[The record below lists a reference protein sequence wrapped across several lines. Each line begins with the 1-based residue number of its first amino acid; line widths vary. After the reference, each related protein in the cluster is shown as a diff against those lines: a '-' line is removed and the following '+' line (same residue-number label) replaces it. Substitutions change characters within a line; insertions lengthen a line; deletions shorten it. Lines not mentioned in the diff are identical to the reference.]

1 MTKHKKIK
9 KNIKRN
15 FFEILILLLAFL
27 IFNNQDKIKNLF
39 NQNNNQDQ
47 NQNSYINTNNNL
59 LKVHYLDV
67 GQGDSIFIE
76 LPNNETMLIDA
87 AESNQSE
94 NIINYIKNLN
104 YQKIDY
110 VIGTHPHTDHIGG
123 LKDVIN
129 AFEIGKIYMPKV
141 VSTTKT
147 YENLLLAI
155 KDKNLKINTAKAGI
169 SIIDTD
175 TLKINVLAP
184 NNNTYTELNNY
195 SVVTKITYRTTKFLF
210 MGDAEKLSEN
220 EIKEDVTAD
229 VIKIGHH
236 GSNTSSS
243 INFIKKVN
251 AKYGIIS
258 VGLNNKYNLPKEET
272 ITNWENSGTKIY
284 LTSINGTIR
293 AISDG
298 TNIKIE
304 SEK

>member
-1 MTKHKKIK
+1 MAKHKKIK

-15 FFEILILLLAFL
+15 FFEILIILLAFL
-27 IFNNQDKIKNLF
+27 IINNQDKIKNLF
-39 NQNNNQDQ
+39 NKNNNQ
-47 NQNSYINTNNNL
+47 NQNACINTHNDL

-87 AESNQSE
+87 AESYQSE
-94 NIINYIKNLN
+94 NIINYLKNLN

-123 LKDVIN
+123 LKDIIN
-129 AFEIGKIYMPKV
+129 TFEIGKIYMPKV

-147 YENLLLAI
+147 YESLLMAI
-155 KDKNLKINTAKAGI
+155 KDKNLKINTAKAGT

-175 TLKINVLAP
+175 ALKINILAP
-184 NNNTYTELNNY
+184 NNSTYTELNNY
-195 SVVTKITYRTTKFLF
+195 SVVTKITYGTTKFLF

-243 INFIKKVN
+243 IDFIKKVN

-284 LTSINGTIR
+284 LTSINGTIT

>member
-1 MTKHKKIK
+1 MTKHKKLK
-9 KNIKRN
+9 KNIKKN
-15 FFEILILLLAFL
+15 FFKILIILLAFF
-27 IFNNQDKIKNLF
+27 IINNQDKIKNLF
-39 NQNNNQDQ
+39 NQNNNQ
-47 NQNSYINTNNNL
+47 NQNNNINTNNDL

-87 AESNQSE
+87 AESYQSE
-94 NIINYIKNLN
+94 NIINYLKNLN

-123 LKDVIN
+123 LKDIIN
-129 AFEIGKIYMPKV
+129 TFEIGKIYMPKV

-147 YENLLLAI
+147 YESLLMAI
-155 KDKNLKINTAKAGI
+155 KDKNLKINTAKAGT

-175 TLKINVLAP
+175 ALKINILAP
-184 NNNTYTELNNY
+184 NNETYTELNNY
-195 SVVTKITYRTTKFLF
+195 SVVTKITYGTTKFLF
-210 MGDAEKLSEN
+210 MGDAEKLSEK
-220 EIKEDVTAD
+220 EIKENVSAD

-243 INFIKKVN
+243 IDFIKKVN

-272 ITNWENSGTKIY
+272 IKNWENSGTKIY

>member
-15 FFEILILLLAFL
+15 FFEILIILLAFL
-27 IFNNQDKIKNLF
+27 IINNQDKIKNLF
-39 NQNNNQDQ
+39 NQNNNQ
-47 NQNSYINTNNNL
+47 NQNDYINTNNNL

-87 AESNQSE
+87 AESYQSE
-94 NIINYIKNLN
+94 NIINYLKNLN

-123 LKDVIN
+123 LKNIIN
-129 AFEIGKIYMPKV
+129 TFEIGKIFMPKV

-147 YENLLLAI
+147 YESLLMAI
-155 KDKNLKINTAKAGI
+155 KDKNLKINTAKAGT

-175 TLKINVLAP
+175 TLKINILAP
-184 NNNTYTELNNY
+184 NNSIYTELNNY
-195 SVVTKITYRTTKFLF
+195 SVVTKITYGTTKFLF

-220 EIKEDVTAD
+220 EIKENVTTD

-243 INFIKKVN
+243 IDFIKKVN

-284 LTSINGTIR
+284 LTSTNGTIR
-293 AISDG
+293 ASSDG

>member
-15 FFEILILLLAFL
+15 FFEILIILLAFL
-27 IFNNQDKIKNLF
+27 IINNQDKIKNLF
-39 NQNNNQDQ
+39 NQNNNQ
-47 NQNSYINTNNNL
+47 NQNDYINMNNDL

-87 AESNQSE
+87 AESYQSE
-94 NIINYIKNLN
+94 NIINYLKKLN

-123 LKDVIN
+123 LKDIIN
-129 AFEIGKIYMPKV
+129 TFEIGKIYMPKV

-147 YENLLLAI
+147 YESLLMAI
-155 KDKNLKINTAKAGI
+155 KDKNLKINTAKAGT

-175 TLKINVLAP
+175 ALKINILAP
-184 NNNTYTELNNY
+184 NNSTYTELNNY
-195 SVVTKITYRTTKFLF
+195 SAVTKITYGTTKFLF
-210 MGDAEKLSEN
+210 MGDTEKLSEN

-243 INFIKKVN
+243 IDFIKKVN

-284 LTSINGTIR
+284 LTSINGTIT
-293 AISDG
+293 ASSDG

>member
-1 MTKHKKIK
+1 MAKHKKIK

-15 FFEILILLLAFL
+15 FFEILIILLAFL
-27 IFNNQDKIKNLF
+27 IINNQDKIKNLF
-39 NQNNNQDQ
+39 NQNNNQ
-47 NQNSYINTNNNL
+47 NQNDYINMNNDL

-87 AESNQSE
+87 AESYQSE
-94 NIINYIKNLN
+94 NIINYLKNLN

-123 LKDVIN
+123 LKDIIN
-129 AFEIGKIYMPKV
+129 TFEIGKIYMPKV

-147 YENLLLAI
+147 YESLLMAI
-155 KDKNLKINTAKAGI
+155 KDKNLKINTAKAGT

-175 TLKINVLAP
+175 ALKINILAP
-184 NNNTYTELNNY
+184 NNSIYTELNNY
-195 SVVTKITYRTTKFLF
+195 SVVIKITYGTTKFLF

-243 INFIKKVN
+243 IDFIKKVN

-284 LTSINGTIR
+284 LTSINGTIT
-293 AISDG
+293 ASSDG

>member
-15 FFEILILLLAFL
+15 FFEILIILLAFL
-27 IFNNQDKIKNLF
+27 IINNQDKIKNLF
-39 NQNNNQDQ
+39 NQNNNQ
-47 NQNSYINTNNNL
+47 NQNDYINTNNDL

-87 AESNQSE
+87 AESYQSE
-94 NIINYIKNLN
+94 NIINYLKNLN

-123 LKDVIN
+123 LKNIIN
-129 AFEIGKIYMPKV
+129 TFEIGKIYMPKV

-147 YENLLLAI
+147 YESLLMAI
-155 KDKNLKINTAKAGI
+155 KNKNLKINTAKAGTT
-169 SIIDTD
+169 IIDTD
-175 TLKINVLAP
+175 ALKINILAP
-184 NNNTYTELNNY
+184 NNSTYTELNNY
-195 SVVTKITYRTTKFLF
+195 SVVTKITYGTTKFLF

-220 EIKEDVTAD
+220 EIKENVSAD

-243 INFIKKVN
+243 IDFIKKVN

-293 AISDG
+293 ALSDG

>member
-1 MTKHKKIK
+1 MAKHKKIK

-15 FFEILILLLAFL
+15 FFKILIILLAFL
-27 IFNNQDKIKNLF
+27 IINNQDKIKNLF
-39 NQNNNQDQ
+39 NQNNNQ
-47 NQNSYINTNNNL
+47 NQNDYINTNNDL

-87 AESNQSE
+87 AESYQSE
-94 NIINYIKNLN
+94 NIINYLKNLN
-104 YQKIDY
+104 YKKIDY

-123 LKDVIN
+123 LKDIIN
-129 AFEIGKIYMPKV
+129 TFEIGKIYMPKV

-147 YENLLLAI
+147 YESLLMAI
-155 KDKNLKINTAKAGI
+155 KDKNLKINTAKAGT

-175 TLKINVLAP
+175 ALKINILAP
-184 NNNTYTELNNY
+184 TNSTYTELNNY
-195 SVVTKITYRTTKFLF
+195 SVVTKITYGSTKFLF

-220 EIKEDVTAD
+220 EIKENVTAD

-243 INFIKKVN
+243 IDFIKKVN

-258 VGLNNKYNLPKEET
+258 VGLNNKYNLPKEEI

-284 LTSINGTIR
+284 LTSINGTVR
-293 AISDG
+293 ASSDG

>member
-9 KNIKRN
+9 RNIKRN
-15 FFEILILLLAFL
+15 FFEILIILLVFL
-27 IFNNQDKIKNLF
+27 IINNQDKIKNLF
-39 NQNNNQDQ
+39 NQNNNQ
-47 NQNSYINTNNNL
+47 NQNDYINTNNDL

-87 AESNQSE
+87 AESYQSE
-94 NIINYIKNLN
+94 KIINYLKNLN

-123 LKDVIN
+123 LKNIIN
-129 AFEIGKIYMPKV
+129 TFEIGKIYMPKV

-147 YENLLLAI
+147 YESLLMAI

-175 TLKINVLAP
+175 TLKINILAP

-195 SVVTKITYRTTKFLF
+195 SVVTKITYGTTKFLF

-293 AISDG
+293 ASSDG

>member
-15 FFEILILLLAFL
+15 FFEILIILLAFL
-27 IFNNQDKIKNLF
+27 IINNQDKIKNLF
-39 NQNNNQDQ
+39 NQNNNQ
-47 NQNSYINTNNNL
+47 NQNDYINTNNDL

-67 GQGDSIFIE
+67 GQGDSIFVE

-87 AESNQSE
+87 AESYQSE
-94 NIINYIKNLN
+94 NIINYLKNLN

-123 LKDVIN
+123 LKNIIN
-129 AFEIGKIYMPKV
+129 TFEIGKIYMPKV

-147 YENLLLAI
+147 YESLLMAI
-155 KDKNLKINTAKAGI
+155 KDKNLKINTAKGGT

-175 TLKINVLAP
+175 TLKINILAP
-184 NNNTYTELNNY
+184 NNSIYTELNNY
-195 SVVTKITYRTTKFLF
+195 SVVTKITYGTTKFLF

-220 EIKEDVTAD
+220 EIKENVTAD

-243 INFIKKVN
+243 IDFIKKVN

-284 LTSINGTIR
+284 LTSTNGTIR
-293 AISDG
+293 ASSDG

>member
-1 MTKHKKIK
+1 MAKHKKIK

-15 FFEILILLLAFL
+15 FFEILIILLAFL
-27 IFNNQDKIKNLF
+27 IINNQDKIKNLF
-39 NQNNNQDQ
+39 NQNNNQ
-47 NQNSYINTNNNL
+47 NQNDYINTNNDL

-87 AESNQSE
+87 AESYQSE
-94 NIINYIKNLN
+94 NIINYLKNLN
-104 YQKIDY
+104 YKKIDY

-123 LKDVIN
+123 LKDIIN
-129 AFEIGKIYMPKV
+129 TFEIGKIYMPKV

-147 YENLLLAI
+147 YESLLMAI
-155 KDKNLKINTAKAGI
+155 KDKNLKINTAKAGT

-175 TLKINVLAP
+175 ALKINILAP
-184 NNNTYTELNNY
+184 TNSTYTELNNY
-195 SVVTKITYRTTKFLF
+195 SVVTKITYGTTKFLF

-243 INFIKKVN
+243 IDFIKKVN

-258 VGLNNKYNLPKEET
+258 VGLNNKYNLPKEEI

-284 LTSINGTIR
+284 LTSINGTIT
-293 AISDG
+293 ASSDG

>member
-15 FFEILILLLAFL
+15 FFEILIILLAFL
-27 IFNNQDKIKNLF
+27 IVNNQDKIKNLF
-39 NQNNNQDQ
+39 NQNNNQ
-47 NQNSYINTNNNL
+47 NQNDYINTNNDL

-87 AESNQSE
+87 AESYQSE
-94 NIINYIKNLN
+94 KIINYLKNLN

-123 LKDVIN
+123 LKDIIN
-129 AFEIGKIYMPKV
+129 TFEIGKIYMPKV

-147 YENLLLAI
+147 YENLLIAI
-155 KDKNLKINTAKAGI
+155 KDKNLKINTAKAGT

-175 TLKINVLAP
+175 ALKINILAP
-184 NNNTYTELNNY
+184 NSETYTELNNY
-195 SVVTKITYRTTKFLF
+195 SVVTKITYGTTKFLF

-284 LTSINGTIR
+284 LTSTNGTIR
-293 AISDG
+293 ASSDG
-298 TNIKIE
+298 KNIKIE

>member
-15 FFEILILLLAFL
+15 FFEILIILLAFL
-27 IFNNQDKIKNLF
+27 IINNQDKIKNLF
-39 NQNNNQDQ
+39 NQNNNQ
-47 NQNSYINTNNNL
+47 NQNDYINTNNDL

-67 GQGDSIFIE
+67 GQGDSIFVE

-87 AESNQSE
+87 AESYQSE
-94 NIINYIKNLN
+94 NIINYLKNLN

-123 LKDVIN
+123 LKNIIN
-129 AFEIGKIYMPKV
+129 TFEIGKIYMPKV

-147 YENLLLAI
+147 YESLLMAI
-155 KDKNLKINTAKAGI
+155 KDKNLKINTAKAGT

-175 TLKINVLAP
+175 ALKINILAP
-184 NNNTYTELNNY
+184 NNSTYTELNNY
-195 SVVTKITYRTTKFLF
+195 SVVTKITYGTTKFLF

-220 EIKEDVTAD
+220 EIKENVTAD

-243 INFIKKVN
+243 IDFIKKVN

-284 LTSINGTIR
+284 LTSTNGTIR
-293 AISDG
+293 ASSDG

>member
-15 FFEILILLLAFL
+15 FFEILIILLAFL
-27 IFNNQDKIKNLF
+27 IINNQDKIKNLF
-39 NQNNNQDQ
+39 NQNNNQ
-47 NQNSYINTNNNL
+47 NQNDYINTNNDL

-87 AESNQSE
+87 AESYQSE
-94 NIINYIKNLN
+94 NIINYLKNLN

-123 LKDVIN
+123 LKDIIN
-129 AFEIGKIYMPKV
+129 TFEIGKIYMPKV
-141 VSTTKT
+141 VSTTNT
-147 YENLLLAI
+147 YESLLMAI
-155 KDKNLKINTAKAGI
+155 KDKNLKINTAKAGT

-175 TLKINVLAP
+175 TLKINILAP
-184 NNNTYTELNNY
+184 NNSIYTELNNY
-195 SVVTKITYRTTKFLF
+195 SVVTKITYGTTKFLF

-220 EIKEDVTAD
+220 EIKENVTAD

-243 INFIKKVN
+243 IDFIKKVN

-284 LTSINGTIR
+284 LTSTNGTIR
-293 AISDG
+293 ASSDG

>member
-1 MTKHKKIK
+1 MTKHKRIK

-15 FFEILILLLAFL
+15 FFEILIILLAFL
-27 IFNNQDKIKNLF
+27 IINNQDKIKNLF
-39 NQNNNQDQ
+39 NQNNNQ
-47 NQNSYINTNNNL
+47 NQNDYINTNNDL

-67 GQGDSIFIE
+67 GQGDSIFVE

-87 AESNQSE
+87 AESYQSE
-94 NIINYIKNLN
+94 NIINYLKNLN

-123 LKDVIN
+123 LKDIIN
-129 AFEIGKIYMPKV
+129 TFEIGKIYMPKV

-147 YENLLLAI
+147 YESLLMAI
-155 KDKNLKINTAKAGI
+155 KDKNLKINTAKAGT

-175 TLKINVLAP
+175 TLKIKILAP
-184 NNNTYTELNNY
+184 NNSTYTELNNY
-195 SVVTKITYRTTKFLF
+195 SVVTKITYGTTKFLF

-220 EIKEDVTAD
+220 EIKENVTAD

-243 INFIKKVN
+243 IDFIKKVN

-284 LTSINGTIR
+284 LTSTNGTIR
-293 AISDG
+293 ASSDG

>member
-1 MTKHKKIK
+1 MAKHKKIK

-15 FFEILILLLAFL
+15 FFEILIILLAFL
-27 IFNNQDKIKNLF
+27 IINNQDKIKNLF
-39 NQNNNQDQ
+39 NQNNNQ
-47 NQNSYINTNNNL
+47 NQNDYINTNNDL

-87 AESNQSE
+87 AESYQSE
-94 NIINYIKNLN
+94 NIINYLKNLN

-123 LKDVIN
+123 LKDIIN
-129 AFEIGKIYMPKV
+129 TFEIGKIYMPKV

-147 YENLLLAI
+147 YESLLMTI
-155 KDKNLKINTAKAGI
+155 KDKNLKINTAKAGT
-169 SIIDTD
+169 SIIDID
-175 TLKINVLAP
+175 TLKINILAP
-184 NNNTYTELNNY
+184 NNSTYTELNNY
-195 SVVTKITYRTTKFLF
+195 SVVTKITYGTTKFLF

-243 INFIKKVN
+243 IDFIKKVN

-284 LTSINGTIR
+284 LTSINGTIT

>member
-9 KNIKRN
+9 KNIKRI
-15 FFEILILLLAFL
+15 FFEILIILLAFL
-27 IFNNQDKIKNLF
+27 IINNQDKIKNLF
-39 NQNNNQDQ
+39 NQNNNQ
-47 NQNSYINTNNNL
+47 NQNDYINTNNDL

-67 GQGDSIFIE
+67 DQGDSIFIE

-87 AESNQSE
+87 AESYQSE
-94 NIINYIKNLN
+94 NIINYLKNLN

-123 LKDVIN
+123 LKNIIN
-129 AFEIGKIYMPKV
+129 TFEIGKIYMPKV

-147 YENLLLAI
+147 YESLLMAI
-155 KDKNLKINTAKAGI
+155 KDKNLKINTAKAGT

-175 TLKINVLAP
+175 ALKINILAP
-184 NNNTYTELNNY
+184 NNSTYTELNNY
-195 SVVTKITYRTTKFLF
+195 SVVTKITYGTTKFLF

-220 EIKEDVTAD
+220 EIKENVTAD

-243 INFIKKVN
+243 IDFIKKVN

-284 LTSINGTIR
+284 LTSTNGTIR
-293 AISDG
+293 ASSDG

>member
-15 FFEILILLLAFL
+15 FFEILIILLAFL
-27 IFNNQDKIKNLF
+27 IINNQDKIKNLF
-39 NQNNNQDQ
+39 NQNNNQ
-47 NQNSYINTNNNL
+47 NQNDYINTNNDL

-67 GQGDSIFIE
+67 GQGDSIFVE

-87 AESNQSE
+87 AESYQSE
-94 NIINYIKNLN
+94 NIINYLKNLN

-123 LKDVIN
+123 LKDIIN
-129 AFEIGKIYMPKV
+129 TFEIGKIYMPKV
-141 VSTTKT
+141 ISTTKT
-147 YENLLLAI
+147 YESLLMAI
-155 KDKNLKINTAKAGI
+155 KDKNLKINTAKAGT

-175 TLKINVLAP
+175 ALKINILAP
-184 NNNTYTELNNY
+184 NNSIYTELNNY
-195 SVVTKITYRTTKFLF
+195 SVVTKITYGTTKFLF
-210 MGDAEKLSEN
+210 MGDSEKLIEN
-220 EIKEDVTAD
+220 EIKENVTAD

-243 INFIKKVN
+243 IDFIKKVN

-284 LTSINGTIR
+284 LTSTNGTIR
-293 AISDG
+293 ASSDG

>member
-1 MTKHKKIK
+1 MAKHKKIK

-15 FFEILILLLAFL
+15 FFEILIILLAFL
-27 IFNNQDKIKNLF
+27 IINNQDNIKNLF
-39 NQNNNQDQ
+39 NQNNNQNLND
-47 NQNSYINTNNNL
+47 YINTNNDL

-87 AESNQSE
+87 AESYQSE
-94 NIINYIKNLN
+94 NIINYLKNLN

-123 LKDVIN
+123 LKDIIN
-129 AFEIGKIYMPKV
+129 TFEIGKIYMPKV

-147 YENLLLAI
+147 YENLLMAI
-155 KDKNLKINTAKAGI
+155 KDKNLKINTAKAGT

-175 TLKINVLAP
+175 ALKINILAP
-184 NNNTYTELNNY
+184 NNSTYTELNNY
-195 SVVTKITYRTTKFLF
+195 SAVTKITYGTTKFLF

-272 ITNWENSGTKIY
+272 VTNWENSGTKIY
-284 LTSINGTIR
+284 LTSINGTIT

>member
-1 MTKHKKIK
+1 MAKHKKIK

-15 FFEILILLLAFL
+15 FFEILIILLAFL
-27 IFNNQDKIKNLF
+27 IINNQDKIKNLF
-39 NQNNNQDQ
+39 NQNNNQ
-47 NQNSYINTNNNL
+47 NQNDYINTNNDL

-87 AESNQSE
+87 AESYQSE
-94 NIINYIKNLN
+94 NIINYLKNLN

-110 VIGTHPHTDHIGG
+110 VIGTHPHADHIGG
-123 LKDVIN
+123 LKDIIN
-129 AFEIGKIYMPKV
+129 TFEIGKIYMPKV

-147 YENLLLAI
+147 YESLLMAI
-155 KDKNLKINTAKAGI
+155 KDKNLKINTAKAGT

-175 TLKINVLAP
+175 ALKINILAP
-184 NNNTYTELNNY
+184 NNSTYTELNNY
-195 SVVTKITYRTTKFLF
+195 SVVTKITYGTTKFLF

-243 INFIKKVN
+243 IDFIKKVN

-258 VGLNNKYNLPKEET
+258 VGLNNKYNLPKEEI

-284 LTSINGTIR
+284 LTSINGTIT
-293 AISDG
+293 ASSDG

>member
-15 FFEILILLLAFL
+15 FFEILIILLAFL
-27 IFNNQDKIKNLF
+27 IINNQDKIKNLF
-39 NQNNNQDQ
+39 NQNNNQ
-47 NQNSYINTNNNL
+47 NQNDYINTNNDL

-67 GQGDSIFIE
+67 GQGDSIFVE

-87 AESNQSE
+87 AESYQSE
-94 NIINYIKNLN
+94 NIINYLKNLN

-123 LKDVIN
+123 LKNIIN
-129 AFEIGKIYMPKV
+129 TFEIGKIYMPKV

-147 YENLLLAI
+147 YESLLMAI
-155 KDKNLKINTAKAGI
+155 KDKNLKINTAKAGT

-175 TLKINVLAP
+175 DLKINILAP
-184 NNNTYTELNNY
+184 NNSIYTELNNY
-195 SVVTKITYRTTKFLF
+195 SVVTKITYGTTKFLF
-210 MGDAEKLSEN
+210 MGDAEKLIEN
-220 EIKEDVTAD
+220 EIKENVTAD

-243 INFIKKVN
+243 IDFIKKVN

-284 LTSINGTIR
+284 LTSTNGTIR
-293 AISDG
+293 ASSDG

>member
-9 KNIKRN
+9 RNIKRN
-15 FFEILILLLAFL
+15 FFEILIILLAFF
-27 IFNNQDKIKNLF
+27 IINNQDKIKNLF
-39 NQNNNQDQ
+39 NQNNNQ
-47 NQNSYINTNNNL
+47 NQNDYINMNNDL

-87 AESNQSE
+87 AESYQSE
-94 NIINYIKNLN
+94 NIINYLKNLN

-123 LKDVIN
+123 LKDIIN
-129 AFEIGKIYMPKV
+129 TFEIGKIYMPKV

-147 YENLLLAI
+147 YESLLMAI
-155 KDKNLKINTAKAGI
+155 KDKNLKINTAKAGTT
-169 SIIDTD
+169 IIDTD
-175 TLKINVLAP
+175 TLKINILAP
-184 NNNTYTELNNY
+184 NNSTYTELNNY
-195 SVVTKITYRTTKFLF
+195 SVVTKITYGTTKFLF

-220 EIKEDVTAD
+220 EIKENVTAD

-243 INFIKKVN
+243 IDFIKKVN

-284 LTSINGTIR
+284 LTSTNGTIT

>member
-9 KNIKRN
+9 RNIKRN
-15 FFEILILLLAFL
+15 FFEILIILLAFL
-27 IFNNQDKIKNLF
+27 IINNQDKIKNLF
-39 NQNNNQDQ
+39 NQNNNQ
-47 NQNSYINTNNNL
+47 NQNDYINTNNDL

-87 AESNQSE
+87 AESYQSE
-94 NIINYIKNLN
+94 NIINYLKNLN

-123 LKDVIN
+123 LKDIIN
-129 AFEIGKIYMPKV
+129 TFEIGKIYMPKV

-147 YENLLLAI
+147 YESLLMTI
-155 KDKNLKINTAKAGI
+155 KDKNLKINTAKAGT
-169 SIIDTD
+169 SIIDID
-175 TLKINVLAP
+175 TLKINILAP
-184 NNNTYTELNNY
+184 NNSTYTELNNY
-195 SVVTKITYRTTKFLF
+195 SVVTKITYGTTKFLF

-243 INFIKKVN
+243 IDFIKKVN

-284 LTSINGTIR
+284 LTSINGTIT

>member
-15 FFEILILLLAFL
+15 FFEILIILLAFL
-27 IFNNQDKIKNLF
+27 IINNQDKIKNLF
-39 NQNNNQDQ
+39 NQNNNQ
-47 NQNSYINTNNNL
+47 NQNDYINTNNNL

-67 GQGDSIFIE
+67 DQGDSIFIE

-87 AESNQSE
+87 AESYQSE
-94 NIINYIKNLN
+94 NIINYLKNLN

-123 LKDVIN
+123 LKDIIN
-129 AFEIGKIYMPKV
+129 TFEIGKIYMPKV

-147 YENLLLAI
+147 YESLLMAI
-155 KDKNLKINTAKAGI
+155 KDKNLKINTAKAGT

-175 TLKINVLAP
+175 ALKINILAP
-184 NNNTYTELNNY
+184 NSETYTELNNY
-195 SVVTKITYRTTKFLF
+195 SVVTKITYGTTKFLF

-220 EIKEDVTAD
+220 EIKENVTAD

-243 INFIKKVN
+243 IDFIKKVN

-284 LTSINGTIR
+284 LTSTNGTIR
-293 AISDG
+293 ASSDG

>member
-9 KNIKRN
+9 KIIKRN
-15 FFEILILLLAFL
+15 FFEILIILLAFL
-27 IFNNQDKIKNLF
+27 IINNQDKIKNLF
-39 NQNNNQDQ
+39 NQNNNQ
-47 NQNSYINTNNNL
+47 NQNDYINTNNDL

-67 GQGDSIFIE
+67 GQGDSIFVE

-87 AESNQSE
+87 AESYQSE
-94 NIINYIKNLN
+94 NIINYLKNLN

-123 LKDVIN
+123 LKNIIN
-129 AFEIGKIYMPKV
+129 TFEIGKIYMPKV

-147 YENLLLAI
+147 YESLLMAI
-155 KDKNLKINTAKAGI
+155 KDKNLKINTAKAGT

-175 TLKINVLAP
+175 ALKINILAP
-184 NNNTYTELNNY
+184 NNSIYTELNNY
-195 SVVTKITYRTTKFLF
+195 SVVTKITYGTTKFLF

-220 EIKEDVTAD
+220 EIKENVTAD

-243 INFIKKVN
+243 IDFIKKVN

-284 LTSINGTIR
+284 LTSTNGTIR
-293 AISDG
+293 ASSDG

>member
-15 FFEILILLLAFL
+15 FFEILIILLAFL
-27 IFNNQDKIKNLF
+27 IINNQDKIKNLF
-39 NQNNNQDQ
+39 NQNNNQ
-47 NQNSYINTNNNL
+47 NQNDYINTNNDL

-67 GQGDSIFIE
+67 GQGDSIFVE

-87 AESNQSE
+87 AESYQSE
-94 NIINYIKNLN
+94 NIINYLKNLN

-123 LKDVIN
+123 LKDIIN
-129 AFEIGKIYMPKV
+129 TFEIGKIYMPKV

-147 YENLLLAI
+147 YESLLMAI
-155 KDKNLKINTAKAGI
+155 KDKNLKINTAKAGT
-169 SIIDTD
+169 SIIDTYA
-175 TLKINVLAP
+175 LKINILAP
-184 NNNTYTELNNY
+184 NNSIYTELNNY
-195 SVVTKITYRTTKFLF
+195 SVVTKITYGTTKFLF

-220 EIKEDVTAD
+220 EIKENVTAD

-243 INFIKKVN
+243 IDFIKKVN

-284 LTSINGTIR
+284 LTSTNGTIR
-293 AISDG
+293 ASSDG

>member
-1 MTKHKKIK
+1 MAKHKKIK

-15 FFEILILLLAFL
+15 FFEILIILLAFL
-27 IFNNQDKIKNLF
+27 IINNQDKIKNLF
-39 NQNNNQDQ
+39 NQNNNQ
-47 NQNSYINTNNNL
+47 NQNDYINTNNDL

-87 AESNQSE
+87 AESYQSE
-94 NIINYIKNLN
+94 NIINYLKNLN

-123 LKDVIN
+123 LRDIIN
-129 AFEIGKIYMPKV
+129 TFEIGKIYMPKV

-147 YENLLLAI
+147 YESLLMAI
-155 KDKNLKINTAKAGI
+155 KEKNLKINTAKAGT

-175 TLKINVLAP
+175 ALKINILAP
-184 NNNTYTELNNY
+184 NNSTYTELNNY
-195 SVVTKITYRTTKFLF
+195 SVVTKITYGTTKFLF

-220 EIKEDVTAD
+220 EIKENVTAD

-243 INFIKKVN
+243 IDFIKKVN

-284 LTSINGTIR
+284 LTSINGTIT

>member
-15 FFEILILLLAFL
+15 FFEILIILLAFL
-27 IFNNQDKIKNLF
+27 IINNQDKIKNLF
-39 NQNNNQDQ
+39 NQNNNQ
-47 NQNSYINTNNNL
+47 NQNTYINTNNDL

-87 AESNQSE
+87 AESYQSE
-94 NIINYIKNLN
+94 NIINYLKNLN

-123 LKDVIN
+123 LKDIIN
-129 AFEIGKIYMPKV
+129 TFEIGKIYMPKV

-147 YENLLLAI
+147 YESLLMAI
-155 KDKNLKINTAKAGI
+155 KDKNLKINTAKAGT

-175 TLKINVLAP
+175 ALKINILAP
-184 NNNTYTELNNY
+184 NNSTYTELNNY
-195 SVVTKITYRTTKFLF
+195 SVVTKITYGTTKFLF

-243 INFIKKVN
+243 IDFIKKVN

-284 LTSINGTIR
+284 LTSTNGTIR
-293 AISDG
+293 ASSDG

>member
-15 FFEILILLLAFL
+15 FFEILIILLAFL
-27 IFNNQDKIKNLF
+27 IINNQDKIKNLF
-39 NQNNNQDQ
+39 NQNNNQ
-47 NQNSYINTNNNL
+47 NQNDYINTNNNL

-87 AESNQSE
+87 AESYQSE
-94 NIINYIKNLN
+94 NIINYLKNLN

-123 LKDVIN
+123 LKDIIN
-129 AFEIGKIYMPKV
+129 TFEIGKIYMPKV

-147 YENLLLAI
+147 YENLLMTI
-155 KDKNLKINTAKAGI
+155 KEKNLKINTAKAGT

-175 TLKINVLAP
+175 TLKINILAP
-184 NNNTYTELNNY
+184 NNSTYTELNNY
-195 SVVTKITYRTTKFLF
+195 SVVTKITYGTTKFLF

-220 EIKEDVTAD
+220 EIKENVTAD

-243 INFIKKVN
+243 IDFIKKVN

-284 LTSINGTIR
+284 LTSINGTIT

>member
-15 FFEILILLLAFL
+15 FFEILIILLAFL
-27 IFNNQDKIKNLF
+27 IINNQDKIKNLF
-39 NQNNNQDQ
+39 NQNNNQ
-47 NQNSYINTNNNL
+47 NQNDYINTNNDL

-87 AESNQSE
+87 AESYQSE
-94 NIINYIKNLN
+94 NIINYLKNLN

-123 LKDVIN
+123 LKDIIN
-129 AFEIGKIYMPKV
+129 TFEIGKIYMPKV

-147 YENLLLAI
+147 YESLLMAI
-155 KDKNLKINTAKAGI
+155 KDKNLKINTAKAGT

-175 TLKINVLAP
+175 TLKIKILAP
-184 NNNTYTELNNY
+184 NNSIYTELNNY
-195 SVVTKITYRTTKFLF
+195 SVVTKITYGTTKFLF

-220 EIKEDVTAD
+220 EIKENVTAD

-243 INFIKKVN
+243 IDFIKKVN

-284 LTSINGTIR
+284 LTSTNGTIR
-293 AISDG
+293 ASSDG

>member
-15 FFEILILLLAFL
+15 FFEILIILLAFL
-27 IFNNQDKIKNLF
+27 IINNQDKIKNLF
-39 NQNNNQDQ
+39 NQNNNQ
-47 NQNSYINTNNNL
+47 NQNDYINTNNDL

-87 AESNQSE
+87 AESYQSE
-94 NIINYIKNLN
+94 NIINYLKNLN

-123 LKDVIN
+123 LKDIIN
-129 AFEIGKIYMPKV
+129 TFEIGKIYMPKV

-147 YENLLLAI
+147 YESLLMAI
-155 KDKNLKINTAKAGI
+155 KDKNLKINTAKAGT

-175 TLKINVLAP
+175 TLKINILAP
-184 NNNTYTELNNY
+184 NNSTYTELNNY
-195 SVVTKITYRTTKFLF
+195 SVVTKITYGTTKFLF

-220 EIKEDVTAD
+220 EIKENVTAD

-243 INFIKKVN
+243 IDFIKKVN

-284 LTSINGTIR
+284 LTSTNGTIR
-293 AISDG
+293 ASSDG

>member
-1 MTKHKKIK
+1 MAKHKKIK

-15 FFEILILLLAFL
+15 FFEILIILLAFL
-27 IFNNQDKIKNLF
+27 IINNQDKIKNLF
-39 NQNNNQDQ
+39 NQNNNQ
-47 NQNSYINTNNNL
+47 NQNAYINTNNDL

-87 AESNQSE
+87 AESYQSE
-94 NIINYIKNLN
+94 NIINYLKNLN

-123 LKDVIN
+123 LKDIIN
-129 AFEIGKIYMPKV
+129 TFEIGKIYMPKV

-147 YENLLLAI
+147 YESLLMAI
-155 KDKNLKINTAKAGI
+155 KDKNLKINTAKSGT

-175 TLKINVLAP
+175 ALKINILAP
-184 NNNTYTELNNY
+184 NNSTYTELNNY
-195 SVVTKITYRTTKFLF
+195 SVVTKITYGTTKFLF

-220 EIKEDVTAD
+220 EIKENVTAD

-243 INFIKKVN
+243 IDFIKKVN

-284 LTSINGTIR
+284 LTSINGTIT

>member
-1 MTKHKKIK
+1 MTKHKKMK

-15 FFEILILLLAFL
+15 FFEILIILLAFL
-27 IFNNQDKIKNLF
+27 IINNQDKIKNLL
-39 NQNNNQDQ
+39 NQNNNQ
-47 NQNSYINTNNNL
+47 NQNDYINTNNDL

-87 AESNQSE
+87 AESYQSE
-94 NIINYIKNLN
+94 NIINYLKNLN

-123 LKDVIN
+123 LKDIIN
-129 AFEIGKIYMPKV
+129 TFEIGKIYMPKV

-147 YENLLLAI
+147 YENLLMTI
-155 KDKNLKINTAKAGI
+155 KDKNLKINTAKAGT
-169 SIIDTD
+169 SIIDID
-175 TLKINVLAP
+175 TLKINILAP
-184 NNNTYTELNNY
+184 NNSTYTELNNY
-195 SVVTKITYRTTKFLF
+195 SVVTKITYGTTKFLF

-243 INFIKKVN
+243 IDFIKKVN

-284 LTSINGTIR
+284 LTSINGTIT

>member
-1 MTKHKKIK
+1 MAKHKKIK
-9 KNIKRN
+9 RNIKRN
-15 FFEILILLLAFL
+15 FFEILIILLAFL
-27 IFNNQDKIKNLF
+27 IINNQDKIKNLF
-39 NQNNNQDQ
+39 NQNNNQ
-47 NQNSYINTNNNL
+47 NQNAYINTNNDL

-87 AESNQSE
+87 AESYQSE
-94 NIINYIKNLN
+94 NIINYLKNLN

-123 LKDVIN
+123 LKDIIN
-129 AFEIGKIYMPKV
+129 TFEIGKIYMPKV

-147 YENLLLAI
+147 YESLLMAI
-155 KDKNLKINTAKAGI
+155 KDKNLKINTAKAGT
-169 SIIDTD
+169 SIIDTNA
-175 TLKINVLAP
+175 LKINILAP
-184 NNNTYTELNNY
+184 NNSTYTELNNY
-195 SVVTKITYRTTKFLF
+195 SVVTKITYGSTKFLF

-220 EIKEDVTAD
+220 EIKENVTAD

-243 INFIKKVN
+243 IDFIKKVN

-258 VGLNNKYNLPKEET
+258 VGLNNKYNLPKEEI

-284 LTSINGTIR
+284 LTSINGTIT
-293 AISDG
+293 ASSDG

>member
-1 MTKHKKIK
+1 MAKHKKIK

-15 FFEILILLLAFL
+15 FFEILIILLAFL
-27 IFNNQDKIKNLF
+27 IINNQDKIKNLF
-39 NQNNNQDQ
+39 NQNNNQ
-47 NQNSYINTNNNL
+47 NQNAYINTNNDL

-87 AESNQSE
+87 AESYQSE
-94 NIINYIKNLN
+94 NIINYLKNLN

-123 LKDVIN
+123 LKDIIN
-129 AFEIGKIYMPKV
+129 TFEIGKIYMPKV

-147 YENLLLAI
+147 YESLLMAI
-155 KDKNLKINTAKAGI
+155 KDKNLKINTAKAGT

-175 TLKINVLAP
+175 ALKINILAP
-184 NNNTYTELNNY
+184 NNSTYTELNNY
-195 SVVTKITYRTTKFLF
+195 SVVTKITYGTTKFLF

-243 INFIKKVN
+243 IDFIKKVN

-284 LTSINGTIR
+284 LTSTNGTIR
-293 AISDG
+293 ASSDG

>member
-15 FFEILILLLAFL
+15 FFEILIILLAFL
-27 IFNNQDKIKNLF
+27 IINNQDKIKNLF
-39 NQNNNQDQ
+39 NQNNNQ
-47 NQNSYINTNNNL
+47 NQNDYINTNNDL

-67 GQGDSIFIE
+67 DQGDSIFIE

-87 AESNQSE
+87 AESYQSE
-94 NIINYIKNLN
+94 NIINYLKNLN

-123 LKDVIN
+123 LKNIIN
-129 AFEIGKIYMPKV
+129 TFEIGKIYMPKV

-147 YENLLLAI
+147 YESLLMAI
-155 KDKNLKINTAKAGI
+155 KDKNLKINTAKAGT

-175 TLKINVLAP
+175 ALKINILAP
-184 NNNTYTELNNY
+184 NNSTYTELNNY
-195 SVVTKITYRTTKFLF
+195 SVVTKITYGTTKFLF
-210 MGDAEKLSEN
+210 MGDSEKLIEN
-220 EIKEDVTAD
+220 EIKENVTAD

-243 INFIKKVN
+243 IDFIKKVN

-284 LTSINGTIR
+284 LTSTNGTIR
-293 AISDG
+293 ASSDG

>member
-9 KNIKRN
+9 RNIKRN
-15 FFEILILLLAFL
+15 FFEILIILLAFL
-27 IFNNQDKIKNLF
+27 IINNQDKIKNLF
-39 NQNNNQDQ
+39 NQNNNQ
-47 NQNSYINTNNNL
+47 NQNAYINTNNDL

-87 AESNQSE
+87 AESYQSE
-94 NIINYIKNLN
+94 NIINYLKNLN

-123 LKDVIN
+123 LKDIIN
-129 AFEIGKIYMPKV
+129 TFEIGKIYMPKV

-147 YENLLLAI
+147 YESLLMAI
-155 KDKNLKINTAKAGI
+155 KDKNLKINTAKAGT

-175 TLKINVLAP
+175 ALKINILAP
-184 NNNTYTELNNY
+184 NNSTYTELNNY
-195 SVVTKITYRTTKFLF
+195 SVVTKITYGTTKFLF

-243 INFIKKVN
+243 IDFIKKVN

-284 LTSINGTIR
+284 LTSTNGNIT

>member
-1 MTKHKKIK
+1 MAKHKKIK

-15 FFEILILLLAFL
+15 FFEILIILLAFL
-27 IFNNQDKIKNLF
+27 IINNQDKIKNLF
-39 NQNNNQDQ
+39 NQNNNQ
-47 NQNSYINTNNNL
+47 NQNAYINTNNDL

-87 AESNQSE
+87 AESYQSE
-94 NIINYIKNLN
+94 NIINYLKNLN

-123 LKDVIN
+123 LKDIIN
-129 AFEIGKIYMPKV
+129 TFEIGKIYMPKV

-147 YENLLLAI
+147 YESLLMAI
-155 KDKNLKINTAKAGI
+155 KDKNLKINTAKAGT

-175 TLKINVLAP
+175 ALKINILAP
-184 NNNTYTELNNY
+184 NNSTYTELNNY
-195 SVVTKITYRTTKFLF
+195 SVVTKITYGSTKFLF

-220 EIKEDVTAD
+220 EIKENVTAD

-243 INFIKKVN
+243 IDFIKKVN

-258 VGLNNKYNLPKEET
+258 VGLNNKYNLPKSEI

-284 LTSINGTIR
+284 LTSINGTVR
-293 AISDG
+293 ASSDG

>member
-1 MTKHKKIK
+1 MAKHKKIK

-15 FFEILILLLAFL
+15 FFEILIILLAFL
-27 IFNNQDKIKNLF
+27 IINNQDKIKNLF
-39 NQNNNQDQ
+39 NQNNNQ
-47 NQNSYINTNNNL
+47 NQNAYINTNNDL

-87 AESNQSE
+87 AESYQSE
-94 NIINYIKNLN
+94 NIINYLKNLN

-123 LKDVIN
+123 LKDIIN
-129 AFEIGKIYMPKV
+129 TFEIGKIYMPKV

-147 YENLLLAI
+147 YESLLMAI
-155 KDKNLKINTAKAGI
+155 KDKNLKINTAKSGT

-175 TLKINVLAP
+175 ALKINILAP
-184 NNNTYTELNNY
+184 NNSTYTELNNY
-195 SVVTKITYRTTKFLF
+195 SVVTKITYGTTKFLF

-220 EIKEDVTAD
+220 EIKENVSAD

-236 GSNTSSS
+236 GSNTSSN
-243 INFIKKVN
+243 IDFIKKVN

-272 ITNWENSGTKIY
+272 IKNWENSGTKIY

-293 AISDG
+293 ASSDG

>member
-1 MTKHKKIK
+1 MAKHKKIK
-9 KNIKRN
+9 RNIKRK
-15 FFEILILLLAFL
+15 FFEILIILLAFL
-27 IFNNQDKIKNLF
+27 IINNQDKIKNLF
-39 NQNNNQDQ
+39 NQNNNQ
-47 NQNSYINTNNNL
+47 NQNAYINTNNDL

-87 AESNQSE
+87 AESYQSE
-94 NIINYIKNLN
+94 NIINYLKNLN

-123 LKDVIN
+123 LKDIIN
-129 AFEIGKIYMPKV
+129 TFEIGKIYMPKV

-147 YENLLLAI
+147 YESLLMAI
-155 KDKNLKINTAKAGI
+155 KDKNLKINTAKAGT

-175 TLKINVLAP
+175 ALKINILAP
-184 NNNTYTELNNY
+184 NNSTYTELNNY
-195 SVVTKITYRTTKFLF
+195 SVVTKITYGTTKFLF

-243 INFIKKVN
+243 IDFIKKVN

-272 ITNWENSGTKIY
+272 ITNWENSRTKIY
-284 LTSINGTIR
+284 LTSTNGTIT

>member
-15 FFEILILLLAFL
+15 FFEILIILLAFL
-27 IFNNQDKIKNLF
+27 IINNQDKIKNLF
-39 NQNNNQDQ
+39 NQNNNQ
-47 NQNSYINTNNNL
+47 NQNDYINTNNDL

-67 GQGDSIFIE
+67 GQGDSIFVE

-87 AESNQSE
+87 AESYQSE
-94 NIINYIKNLN
+94 NIINYLKNLN

-123 LKDVIN
+123 LKDIIN
-129 AFEIGKIYMPKV
+129 TFEIGKIYMPKV

-147 YENLLLAI
+147 YESLLMAI
-155 KDKNLKINTAKAGI
+155 KDKNLKINTAKAGT

-175 TLKINVLAP
+175 TLKINILAP
-184 NNNTYTELNNY
+184 NNSTYTELNNY
-195 SVVTKITYRTTKFLF
+195 SVVTKITYGTTKFLF

-220 EIKEDVTAD
+220 EIKENVTAD

-243 INFIKKVN
+243 IDFIKKVN

-272 ITNWENSGTKIY
+272 ITNWKNSGTKIY
-284 LTSINGTIR
+284 LTSTNGTIR
-293 AISDG
+293 ASSDG